1 VKQWIVMVALGLG
14 SLAFAQD
21 EPEQTAGE
29 ETDAADEGTAGEEP
43 ASEEAAE
50 GPEAAED
57 SEAEASEDAELEAEA
72 ERAEEMSALQD
83 AIAAQAALLQDQAEA
98 IEDLNTQLQQTKL
111 KLIPKDELQFSMA
124 GHYRVR
130 GYVFNHLYASQT
142 KPNGDYLGDAR
153 YMTQRL
159 WLRPQFNYKDLAKFS
174 MEVRALD
181 DIVVGDNQAIAS
193 TAVFADTPSETDIT
207 GQDRPPVRVSRAW
220 MEVSIPVGVL
230 RLGRQPA
237 QWGMGLLAN
246 DGNGFRNTFGEAHYG
261 NTNDRFLF
269 ATKPLA
275 IYEKVAGKKDS
286 GTPFYAV
293 VAVDRLV
300 EDPLVQYYGYTCTP
314 GLQQGTDDDYDRR
327 CDTDGDGLTDQDHSY
342 TDDTR
347 LPENRAPDWWV
358 DQNDDVWQMVYVLV
372 YRGEKVRYFGGTG
385 DLTAGVWAVHRKQ
398 AESDSNVL
406 IVDAYVSSKVHG
418 TIVEFEGISIGGT
431 SRAIALPGSTNES
444 GKGDPLTKD
453 VSIGGYVA
461 RVGYEQP
468 SWKLL
473 FEHGFASG
481 DDAVADREFTGRP
494 LNPDYN
500 VGLLLYEEILSRVT
514 QVRWTQ
520 SADGLWSRGG
530 VYNSRYIF
538 PTAHLRPLDNWE
550 LVGGYLVAWPHK
562 PDGAIIGCNSDD
574 DVDCLTPSSQ
584 QPEAKTL
591 GYEMDFAVKHRW
603 HDHILLSV
611 ETGFA
616 KVTDRLP
623 LEGVGLNPEGKFFTF
638 QTRLAYEF

>member
-1 VKQWIVMVALGLG
+1 
-14 SLAFAQD
+14 
-21 EPEQTAGE
+21 
-29 ETDAADEGTAGEEP
+29 
-43 ASEEAAE
+43 
-50 GPEAAED
+50 
-57 SEAEASEDAELEAEA
+57 
-72 ERAEEMSALQD
+72 MSALQD
-83 AIAAQAALLQDQAEA
+83 AIAAQADLLQSQGEA
-98 IEDLNTQLQQTKL
+98 IEELNTQLQQTKL
-111 KLIPKDELQFSMA
+111 KLIPKDEIQFSVD

-159 WLRPQFNYKDLAKFS
+159 WIQPHFNYKDLAKFS
-174 MEVRALD
+174 FEVRALD
-181 DIVVGDNQAIAS
+181 DVLVGDNRSISS
-193 TAVFADTPSETDIT
+193 TALFADTASETDID
-207 GQDRPPVRVSRAW
+207 GLESPPVTVSRAW
-220 MEVSIPVGVL
+220 MEISVPVGVL
-230 RLGRQPA
+230 RIGRQPS

-246 DGNGFRNTFGEAHYG
+246 DGNGFRNTFGEAHYS

-269 ATKPLA
+269 ATKPIA
-275 IYEKVAGKKDS
+275 IYEKIAGKKDS
-286 GTPFYAV
+286 GVPLYTV

-300 EDPLVQYYGYTCTP
+300 EDPLFQYYGYKCTP
-314 GLQQGTDDDYDRR
+314 GIEQGSDGDYDRR
-327 CDTDGDGLTDQDHSY
+327 CDSDGDGVTDDDHSY
-342 TDDTR
+342 IDDTT
-347 LPENRAPDWWV
+347 LAENRPPDWWV

-398 AESDSNVL
+398 QETDSNVL

-453 VSIGGYVA
+453 VGIAGYVA
-461 RVGYEQP
+461 RLGYEQP
-468 SWKLL
+468 GFKVL

-481 DDAVADREFTGRP
+481 DEAVADREFTGRP
-494 LNPDYN
+494 LNPDFN
-500 VGLLLYEEILSRVT
+500 VGLLLYEEIISRVT
-514 QVRWTQ
+514 QVRWTE
-520 SADGLWSRGG
+520 SAKGLWSKGG

-550 LVGGYLVAWPHK
+550 IIGGYLVAWPHK
-562 PDGAIIGCNSDD
+562 PDGAIIGCTDAD
-574 DVDCLTPSSQ
+574 DVGCLTPSSQ

-603 HDHILLSV
+603 HEHVLLSV

-616 KVTDRLP
+616 KATDRLP